1 MNSTWETALVPRK
14 NTFKFYVQQITHCAI
29 HISKGLLH
37 GQNLKHYKT
46 FCAVP
51 FRSTKQPGKKEL
63 QAT

>member
-1 MNSTWETALVPRK
+1 MNSTLEIALVARM

-29 HISKGLLH
+29 HISKGFLH
-37 GQNLKHYKT
+37 GQNLKKQQT

-51 FRSTKQPGKKEL
+51 FRGTKQPGKKEI